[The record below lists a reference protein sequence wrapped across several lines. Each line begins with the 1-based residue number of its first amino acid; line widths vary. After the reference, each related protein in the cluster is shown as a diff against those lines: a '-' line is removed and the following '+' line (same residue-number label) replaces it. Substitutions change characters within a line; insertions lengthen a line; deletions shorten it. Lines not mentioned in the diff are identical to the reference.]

1 MKMKISLVGAAF
13 LTIGLCGITR
23 AEVSGT
29 VSAVQARARPDGLSI
44 VAPVEIAGSDTAS
57 ATFDKSVL
65 PSIDTLINV
74 RLKEWAK
81 VPNVST
87 MALDPSKLVLATD
100 STARV
105 YFVGEGASFHN
116 TLGFNT
122 IDPGKALPSGG
133 LSSDAQLIFPDA
145 SSTVSSYDPGKNQI
159 RSASE
164 PLLPG
169 DFVDLGTYK
178 AGTSLDF
185 FLISNGAN
193 GGGNVFTAEAA
204 RNPDKIDHVVA
215 FALSDSPYLILA
227 YEDLYGGGDRDY
239 NDVIV
244 AVDIGKANIQR
255 LVSAPEPGTWMILTG
270 FMGLAL
276 FQTRRRLAQA

>member
-1 MKMKISLVGAAF
+1 MGDYVFGRGHAQAPAQAELRPTCAGASCSFGFGRPLWGRSLLRDKLSKSF
-13 LTIGLCGITR
+13 LN
-23 AEVSGT
+23 
-29 VSAVQARARPDGLSI
+29 SAPFR
-44 VAPVEIAGSDTAS
+44 T
-57 ATFDKSVL
+57 
-65 PSIDTLINV
+65 
-74 RLKEWAK
+74 
-81 VPNVST
+81 
-87 MALDPSKLVLATD
+87 VLA
-100 STARV
+100 
-105 YFVGEGASFHN
+105 
-116 TLGFNT
+116 
-122 IDPGKALPSGG
+122 G

-145 SSTVSSYDPGKNQI
+145 SSTVSSYDPAKNQI
-159 RSASE
+159 RTASE

-255 LVSAPEPGTWMILTG
+255 LVSAPEPSTWMILTG

-276 FQTRRRLAQA
+276 FQPAAAASPRPKPCAIDETNRSDHSDRPGPCVSEFLRSPELAQGSRFKAAGEDGGHRGGAA